1 MSTLKKKGLPD
12 NVIPWAKPYLG
23 EKEKEYLIKAFS
35 STWISGGEFVDKFES
50 DFSSIIGGKY
60 TVTTSNGTTAL
71 HLALLAAGIG
81 PGDEVIV
88 PAFTFVAPANVTI
101 QTGAK
106 PVFVA
111 IDPQTWCID
120 ADEVRKAITPSTR
133 AIIPVHVYGNVCE
146 MDTLVRIAE
155 DSGIYIIE
163 DTAEAVFSKYRGRY
177 AGSFGNLGCFSFQ
190 ATKTITTGEGGAV
203 VTDDEELYKQMRIL
217 RSHGMREN
225 KRYWHDVVGYNYR
238 LTNLQAALG
247 CAQLANRDW
256 LTGEKKRIY
265 NRYFGNLSG
274 IPGIHF
280 QHIADYVEP
289 VIWAVALKIDQ
300 DYFKGDR
307 DFLITELLKRKIETR
322 PGFYPF
328 SMMPLYTAESNILVE
343 SIARNIIS
351 LPSYVTL
358 SDETIDFICSQVKDL
373 MK

>member
-71 HLALLAAGIG
+71 HLALLAAGTG

-120 ADEVRKAITPSTR
+120 ADEVRKAITPSTK

-146 MDTLVRIAE
+146 MDTLVKIAE
-155 DSGIYIIE
+155 DSGVYIIE
-163 DTAEAVFSKYRGRY
+163 DTAEAVFSKYRGMPVV
-177 AGSFGNLGCFSFQ
+177 SVTS
-190 ATKTITTGEGGAV
+190 AV
-203 VTDDEELYKQMRIL
+203 SVSRQPR
-217 RSHGMREN
+217 
-225 KRYWHDVVGYNYR
+225 
-238 LTNLQAALG
+238 
-247 CAQLANRDW
+247 QLPRVKA
-256 LTGEKKRIY
+256 
-265 NRYFGNLSG
+265 
-274 IPGIHF
+274 
-280 QHIADYVEP
+280 EP
-289 VIWAVALKIDQ
+289 
-300 DYFKGDR
+300 
-307 DFLITELLKRKIETR
+307 
-322 PGFYPF
+322 
-328 SMMPLYTAESNILVE
+328 
-343 SIARNIIS
+343 
-351 LPSYVTL
+351 
-358 SDETIDFICSQVKDL
+358 
-373 MK
+373 

>member
-217 RSHGMREN
+217 RSHGMRED

-351 LPSYVTL
+351 LPSYATL

>member
-203 VTDDEELYKQMRIL
+203 VTDDEELHKQMRIL

-328 SMMPLYTAESNILVE
+328 SMMPLYNAESNILVE

-358 SDETIDFICSQVKDL
+358 SDETIDFICSQVKGL